1 MTKLNELF
9 FIDPDSP
16 IKEAMRRL
24 DKTQGKGLIVV
35 DESKRLLGTLT
46 DGDIRRALLAGIDI
60 KAPVEFAMHK
70 TPLVSY
76 SKDIASDLYA
86 EAKKSLLKLIPI
98 LDSDKRVVEILFMD
112 GHASVIDIP
121 VVIMAGGL
129 GSRLGDLTKNCPK
142 PMLRVGGRPLLEIII
157 ERLTSQ
163 GFSNF
168 YIAVNYKADVI
179 ERYFEDGQKFGC
191 TIHYLREKIK
201 LGTAGA
207 LSLLPKNILGPII
220 VMNGDLL
227 TQVDFRNLK
236 DFHYRHDSPLTVSV
250 RKYDLQIPYG
260 VINIDDTKGM
270 ILSLDEK
277 PVQSFFVNAGVYVIN
292 SSLLKHIPEN
302 EFFDMPT
309 FINNQMKQN
318 VNVICFPIAE
328 KWIDIGHIDDL
339 NYAREK
345 HDETT

>member
-1 MTKLNELF
+1 MNESF
-9 FIDPDSP
+9 FIGPSSP
-16 IKEAMRRL
+16 IHEAMRRI

-46 DGDIRRALLAGIDI
+46 DGDIRRALLAGKDI
-60 KAPVEFAMHK
+60 TATVEFAMHM

-76 SKDIASDLYA
+76 SKDIPPEIYA

-98 LDSDKRVVEILFMD
+98 LDLDKIVVEIFFMD
-112 GHASVIDIP
+112 NHASIEDIP

-129 GSRLGDLTKNCPK
+129 GSRLGDLTKKCPK
-142 PMLRVGGRPLLEIII
+142 PMLRIGGKPLLEIII

-163 GFSNF
+163 GFSTF

-179 ERYFEDGQKFGC
+179 EQHFEDGRKFGC
-191 TIHYLREKIK
+191 TIHYLREQIK

-207 LSLLPKNILGPII
+207 LSLLPKNIFGPII
-220 VMNGDLL
+220 VMNGDVL
-227 TQVDFRNLK
+227 TKVDFRNLK

-250 RKYDLQIPYG
+250 RKYDFQIPYG

-292 SSLLKHIPEN
+292 STLLKQIPEN